1 MVRLL
6 RQVVNNLRG
15 LHPVESGTFKARWTA
30 PVSMDPDAARVAML
44 YQDPHPAHRGFAEAV
59 GADLVDYRR
68 HSLGALD
75 GTIAADVW
83 NGLRYPS
90 YDVYIVEGS
99 RPLYAAIL
107 TRMTSD
113 ARLVYLCADHG
124 LYSLGR
130 GDFEGDSAFKSL
142 VGRFGT
148 PAVRAAGRRYVD
160 GVVAVSE
167 FAAEFTRPIVGDAT
181 PIEIAHPFVQPDVYE
196 ALGGV
201 EPDLESNV
209 AVTVGQ
215 PFRYKGVDLL
225 VDAWPRVRDEHPDAE
240 LHVVGRGHP
249 ASYGEVPGVR
259 VRGFVEELADALAP
273 ASLYVQPS
281 RMDTFPVSVLE
292 AMRAGLPPLVTETTG
307 TRSEAREID
316 PSLVVEPSA
325 PALARGVTN
334 HFDRGPDERRRLASV
349 ARERGASFDP
359 ASRRDA
365 FAAAFRRVLEAL

>member
-1 MVRLL
+1 
-6 RQVVNNLRG
+6 
-15 LHPVESGTFKARWTA
+15 
-30 PVSMDPDAARVAML
+30 MDPDAARVAML

-75 GTIAADVW
+75 GTVAADVW

-90 YDVYIVEGS
+90 YDVYLVEGS
-99 RPLYAAIL
+99 RPLYAAMV
-107 TRMTSD
+107 RRVTSD

-148 PAVRAAGRRYVD
+148 PAIRAVGRRYVD

-167 FAAEFTRPIVGDAT
+167 FAAEFTRPVVGEDA

-201 EPDLESNV
+201 EPTLDANV
-209 AVTVGQ
+209 AVTVGA
-215 PFRYKGVDLL
+215 PYRYKGVDLL
-225 VDAWPRVRDEHPDAE
+225 VDAWPRVREKYEDAE

-249 ASYGEVPGVR
+249 ESYGDVPGVR
-259 VRGFVEELADALAP
+259 VRGFVEQLADAFAP

-307 TRSEAREID
+307 TRSEARELD
-316 PSLVVEPSA
+316 PSLVVEPTTE
-325 PALARGVTN
+325 ALARGVTSY
-334 HFDRGPDERRRLASV
+334 FDRDPEERRRLSAA
-349 ARERGASFDP
+349 ARDRGATFDP
-359 ASRRDA
+359 ASRTEA